1 MAALVLKNFVPWPTA
16 LAAGIVEALAG
27 PHGNYVMAARVH
39 ILSKVCRQEDG
50 WNGLALD
57 EFRTTPS
64 ELGAAIHRSPQY
76 ASRVLQVLKKE
87 GWIRSTGVDGVWAIV
102 PSRVYESVA
111 DLVMRKKRHTT
122 DKKQHSV
129 LVSTPVVIPGVVDGV
144 LVVVGSD
151 VVDGVAATPVKPN
164 GSAGSQPPQES
175 RVPEGKSSSSL
186 SSSSDDDDGD
196 QGKDEP
202 CPVNQIDGDLL
213 EDQIKEFLCYWNDKA
228 PAIGLKGSPLVSPA
242 LRKAATRLFNEGLTL
257 QKCWDGLVWIS
268 GFKKNWWPE
277 NQPDYR
283 PEDFLARA
291 DEYAAKQA
299 AKQRENVEEPPTKSS
314 ATSPTKKTP
323 KKKPVVSAEV
333 LPSIL
338 GVHWPVIQEVI
349 GLFAGKENLLEDGP
363 ALKAILEEG
372 RQTPEGLLRAA
383 KARVNASSGSRQYIK
398 NLGEWIRIGG
408 YLADPKTS
416 AVSNIEAANHPRA
429 ATDANYA
436 MGMRAAGDDDKP
448 EITTGPSPLV
458 ARLTS
463 TSIQQE

>member
-1 MAALVLKNFVPWPTA
+1 M
-16 LAAGIVEALAG
+16 
-27 PHGNYVMAARVH
+27 
-39 ILSKVCRQEDG
+39 
-50 WNGLALD
+50 
-57 EFRTTPS
+57 
-64 ELGAAIHRSPQY
+64 GA
-76 ASRVLQVLKKE
+76 
-87 GWIRSTGVDGVWAIV
+87 
-102 PSRVYESVA
+102 
-111 DLVMRKKRHTT
+111 
-122 DKKQHSV
+122 
-129 LVSTPVVIPGVVDGV
+129 VSTPIVIPDVVD
-144 LVVVGSD
+144 VVPVGVGSG
-151 VVDGVAATPVKPN
+151 VIDGVAATPVKPN
-164 GSAGSQPPQES
+164 GGGGSQPPQEDQI
-175 RVPEGKSSSSL
+175 PENKSSSSL

-257 QKCWDGLVWIS
+257 QKCGDGLVWIS

-323 KKKPVVSAEV
+323 KKKPVVSAED
-333 LPSIL
+333 LPSTL
-338 GVHWPVIQEVI
+338 GVHWPVIQEVFSH
-349 GLFAGKENLLEDGP
+349 FAPKVDAVEDGL
-363 ALKAILEEG
+363 ALKVILEKG
-372 RQTPEGLLRAA
+372 LQTSDRLLLAARAMAEAA
-383 KARVNASSGSRQYIK
+383 KKGRNFIK
-398 NLGEWIRIGG
+398 PLSEWIDKGG
-408 YLADPKTS
+408 WLVVPETT
-416 AVSNIEAANHPRA
+416 AVSNIESANHPRA

-436 MGMRAAGDDDKP
+436 KGVREAGDGDKP
-448 EITTGPSPLV
+448 EITTGSSPLV